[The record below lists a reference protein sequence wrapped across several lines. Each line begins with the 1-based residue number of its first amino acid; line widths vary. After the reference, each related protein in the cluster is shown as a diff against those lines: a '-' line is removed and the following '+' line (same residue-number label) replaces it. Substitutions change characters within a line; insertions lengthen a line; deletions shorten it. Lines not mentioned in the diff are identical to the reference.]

1 METKTLLILIT
12 VVVVYVLIG
21 GAVLYGIEHT
31 NELQTQTT
39 ASATYFN
46 FSGAVSSCVTTDQ
59 VRQFVTAIIQA
70 YDDGVLVTDSQTS
83 ASQWDYASST
93 FFAMTAVTTIGYGN
107 QAPATSGGK
116 AFIVIY
122 ALLGIPIMG
131 LVLAGLGEKLDGLL
145 KPLKDKVFIKK
156 NEKIDQLVKTLILV
170 ALILLVMS
178 LIPAGI
184 FAAIE
189 GWSYGDAV
197 YYTIITMTTIG
208 FGDFVIGTSD
218 NDYRALYKLLSSV
231 WILLGLASVAMLL
244 SNITDL
250 YKRIAPESK
259 SDDEEKD
266 EKEKNENKE
275 SSEKEKPAE
284 TKDPIKA

>member
-46 FSGAVSSCVTTDQ
+46 FTGAVSSCVTTDQ

-266 EKEKNENKE
+266 EKEKDENKE
-275 SSEKEKPAE
+275 SSEKEKHAE

>member
-250 YKRIAPESK
+250 YKRIAPKSK
-259 SDDEEKD
+259 TDDEKKD

-275 SSEKEKPAE
+275 SSEKEKPTE

>member
-250 YKRIAPESK
+250 YKRIAPKSK
-259 SDDEEKD
+259 SDDEEED

-275 SSEKEKPAE
+275 SSEKEKPTE

>member
-145 KPLKDKVFIKK
+145 KPLKDKVFIKT

-259 SDDEEKD
+259 TDDEEKD

-275 SSEKEKPAE
+275 SSEKEKPTE

>member
-131 LVLAGLGEKLDGLL
+131 LVLAGLGEKLDSLL

-259 SDDEEKD
+259 TDDEKKD

-275 SSEKEKPAE
+275 SSEKEKPTE

>member
-145 KPLKDKVFIKK
+145 KPLKDRVFIKT

-259 SDDEEKD
+259 TDDEKKD

>member
-250 YKRIAPESK
+250 YTRIAPKSK

-266 EKEKNENKE
+266 EKEKDENKE

>member
-266 EKEKNENKE
+266 EKEKDENKE
-275 SSEKEKPAE
+275 SSEKEKHAE

>member
-259 SDDEEKD
+259 TDDEKKD

-275 SSEKEKPAE
+275 SSGKEKSTE

>member
-145 KPLKDKVFIKK
+145 KPLKDKVFIKT

-259 SDDEEKD
+259 TDDEEKD

>member
-46 FSGAVSSCVTTDQ
+46 FTGAVSSCVTTDQ

-145 KPLKDKVFIKK
+145 KPLKDKVFIKT

-266 EKEKNENKE
+266 EKEKDENKE

>member
-259 SDDEEKD
+259 TDDEEKD

-275 SSEKEKPAE
+275 SSEKEKSTE

>member
-259 SDDEEKD
+259 TDDEEKD
-266 EKEKNENKE
+266 EKEKDENKE
-275 SSEKEKPAE
+275 SSEKEKPAK

>member
-250 YKRIAPESK
+250 YKRIAPKSK

>member
-46 FSGAVSSCVTTDQ
+46 FTGAVSSCVTTDQ

-259 SDDEEKD
+259 TDDEEKD
-266 EKEKNENKE
+266 EKEKDENKE

>member
-46 FSGAVSSCVTTDQ
+46 FTGAVSSCVTTDQ

-145 KPLKDKVFIKK
+145 KPLKDKVFIKT

-259 SDDEEKD
+259 TDDEKKD

>member
-189 GWSYGDAV
+189 GWSYGNAV

-259 SDDEEKD
+259 TDDEEKD

>member
-259 SDDEEKD
+259 TDDEKKD

>member
-1 METKTLLILIT
+1 M
-12 VVVVYVLIG
+12 
-21 GAVLYGIEHT
+21 
-31 NELQTQTT
+31 
-39 ASATYFN
+39 
-46 FSGAVSSCVTTDQ
+46 
-59 VRQFVTAIIQA
+59 
-70 YDDGVLVTDSQTS
+70 
-83 ASQWDYASST
+83 
-93 FFAMTAVTTIGYGN
+93 
-107 QAPATSGGK
+107 
-116 AFIVIY
+116 
-122 ALLGIPIMG
+122 
-131 LVLAGLGEKLDGLL
+131 L

-259 SDDEEKD
+259 TDDEEKD
-266 EKEKNENKE
+266 EKEKDENKE